1 MERKGYVCG
10 VVLLYRAFLSFALG
24 SWRDEIGVM
33 MGGAVGALSGIFAP
47 TLGSG
52 VLSCVFARVAS
63 GITLGDGASARTGSG
78 ILSIRLSC
86 FANVS
91 KALRTG
97 SPASKLGVVVD
108 GGCVRIVI
116 MSVAACLRKST
127 NFI

>member
-1 MERKGYVCG
+1 M
-10 VVLLYRAFLSFALG
+10 
-24 SWRDEIGVM
+24 IGGEVGA
-33 MGGAVGALSGIFAP
+33 MGGIFVP

-52 VLSCVFARVAS
+52 VISGVFARVAP
-63 GITLGDGASARTGSG
+63 GITLGDGASVRTGSG
-78 ILSIRLSC
+78 ILSTRLSC
-86 FANVS
+86 LANVS

-116 MSVAACLRKST
+116 ISVAACLRKST